1 MERGRFIVFEGI
13 GGSGKGTQIEIAG
26 KLLENKGFK
35 VITTREPGGI
45 EPAEKIRQLIFDL
58 RGKEL
63 IGAEGQMALFFAARK
78 LWVDGVVGP
87 NLEKGIN
94 VLTDRCHTSTAAYQ
108 GYAEGGDLN
117 KILSISEV
125 VLGKYK
131 PDAVIFLDIS
141 YDTMAKRRGVN
152 PDGDPFDLQPRE
164 YVERLIAGYRKMAR
178 ENWGG
183 MKWFVVDGEG
193 TVDEVASSVAKVLEQ
208 IFSVSLSTS
217 DVD

>member
-58 RGKEL
+58 RGKDL

-94 VLTDRCHTSTAAYQ
+94 VLTDR
-108 GYAEGGDLN
+108 
-117 KILSISEV
+117 
-125 VLGKYK
+125 
-131 PDAVIFLDIS
+131 
-141 YDTMAKRRGVN
+141 
-152 PDGDPFDLQPRE
+152 
-164 YVERLIAGYRKMAR
+164 
-178 ENWGG
+178 
-183 MKWFVVDGEG
+183 
-193 TVDEVASSVAKVLEQ
+193 
-208 IFSVSLSTS
+208 
-217 DVD
+217 